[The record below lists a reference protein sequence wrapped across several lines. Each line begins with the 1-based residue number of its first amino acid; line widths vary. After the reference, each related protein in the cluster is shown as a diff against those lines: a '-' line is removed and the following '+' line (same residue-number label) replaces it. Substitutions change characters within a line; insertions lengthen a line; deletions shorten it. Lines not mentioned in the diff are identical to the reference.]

1 MFIENNNKI
10 TIIKL
15 QYNNK
20 IMIIKL
26 QYNGY
31 NKMTVKNV

>member
-20 IMIIKL
+20 TMIIKL

-31 NKMTVKNV
+31 NKMTVKNL

>member
-1 MFIENNNKI
+1 MFTENNNKI
-10 TIIKL
+10 IIIKL